1 MFEFFPNNR
10 AWSFTCLRV
19 LAESYYGGGEFNECY
34 RTISRIKAGD
44 IESWYGEW
52 RVAGERNEKNAQSEE
67 ASGHPRTAR
76 KAYFRASNY
85 YRVAEFFLPHTDEK
99 KIPAYRKSV
108 DCFKGAAKLSTG
120 IEIVEVPYGDTT
132 MPGYFFHPTEPVANP
147 PVLIFTGGA
156 DSTAEEISFLGAK
169 EASDRGIACIIVD
182 GPGRGAMLR
191 LKNVKAIPDF
201 EKPVAAI
208 IDYLAR
214 RGDVDLTRI
223 GLLGLSM
230 GGYYMARAA
239 AFEKRVKACVVLFGP
254 YNAYTDIY
262 EYYPPLRPQM
272 WWIVGA
278 GSEEEVK
285 RKLGKFTLAGSVDKI
300 ECPLLVVH
308 GEDDFITS
316 PKAAMRIYDEAKCE
330 KELKFYKAGEPG
342 SIHCGYDN
350 HTEVFSFIHDWIYD
364 KIGR

>member
-1 MFEFFPNNR
+1 MFEFFPGNR

-19 LAESYYGGGEFNECY
+19 LAESYYGGGEFNDCY

-44 IESWYGEW
+44 IESWYREW
-52 RVAGERNEKNAQSEE
+52 GVAGERNEQTAQREE
-67 ASGHPRTAR
+67 ASGHQQTAR

-85 YRVAEFFLPHTDEK
+85 YRVAEFFLPHTDRK
-99 KIPAYRKSV
+99 KIPTYLKSV
-108 DCFKGAAKLSTG
+108 DCFKGASKLSTG

-132 MPGYFFHPTEPVANP
+132 MPGYFFHPTEPVVKP

-156 DSTAEEISFLGAK
+156 DSTAEEIYFLGAK
-169 EASDRGIACIIVD
+169 EALDRGIACIIVD
-182 GPGRGAMLR
+182 GPGRGGMLR

-201 EKPVAAI
+201 EKPVGAI
-208 IDYLAR
+208 VDYLAG
-214 RGDVDLTRI
+214 RGDVDCTRI

-239 AFEKRVKACVVLFGP
+239 ACEKRVKACVVLFGP
-254 YNAYTDIY
+254 YNAYDDIY

-278 GSEEEVK
+278 SSEEEVK
-285 RKLGKFTLAGSVDKI
+285 RRLSKFTLAGSVDKI

-316 PKAAMRIYDEAKCE
+316 PRAAMRIYDEAKCE
-330 KELKFYKAGEPG
+330 KELKFYRSGEPG

-350 HTEVFSFIHDWIYD
+350 HTQVYSLIHDWIYD
-364 KIGR
+364 RIGR